1 MFIDSPS
8 QKCIHWCIS
17 NEQISYYN
25 TKYIG
30 FASNRDGG
38 FADYSPFADFLG
50 AANAELWAHQLHMI
64 ACNFDLSRVGVK

>member
-50 AANAELWAHQLHMI
+50 AANAELWMGTSITHDCMQ
-64 ACNFDLSRVGVK
+64 FRPK